1 MSSGSTHPPLLSL
14 ATLDTNHRSLLSE
27 TQGDEV
33 SSQDELSDDGPLAA
47 GLSGEGSAEVDMI
60 GISIGHAQNYMKS
73 PETPAIEKFRALE
86 SSAGYFV
93 ADADSHDRISESSEG
108 ARTPPGNESG
118 PPALAV
124 TEPDTLPNEN
134 GTKAPPPRRAPPSH
148 RSSLVRSVLGETTA
162 NQRGRSSSTSST
174 FSSLKKMLPD
184 MPSLP
189 ALKIPGST
197 FSTSSEGNK
206 QVPEVT
212 GGDGGLRST
221 TTTTRGRSPVP
232 RPTNAPRSST
242 RSPAPVMDGAAES
255 LLSPLSPASTK
266 SRGRASSESSL
277 YMRRIVSGLSAFDD
291 TSNFA
296 DINDMTNSRFKAITD
311 TLQNSTLRF
320 PKLPHMKVNILPNS
334 HDKSSTDAITAQNTA
349 KNASPTSR
357 TSQYHYTTLNN
368 IRTARKADIETQ
380 RQRAHPILSEALSR
394 TKGDVVVLGGYRG
407 SILRD
412 AKSRRQVWAP
422 VKVGLNLRNVDL
434 EVGLEREDE
443 ERATDKIIPSG
454 VLSHIGPID
463 ICRRLLKHLDKCPNT
478 KDGSLRPHDYG
489 YDWRLSPDL
498 LAAQLIKF
506 LEKLKCNQ
514 PDTPPEQRGAVLIA
528 HSLGGLI
535 TRYAVNQRPE
545 LFAGVVYAGAPQ
557 NCVNILGPLRNGDDV
572 LLSSRV
578 LTAQVNF
585 TLRTSF
591 ALLPENGRCFI
602 DRQTGERYDLD
613 FFNPDTWDEFNLS
626 PCISSP
632 LHPVNREHRKSLI
645 ESLQESISSS
655 LPSAPG
661 KRGSWFGGQSS
672 SSNNLSTSPERTT
685 FNTSDNTSKTE
696 AARDVA
702 SHATSQATR
711 GLAESSLEPTMTLH
725 HSAGSSSSHKP
736 SIATICTIP
745 LPKARAYLTRML
757 AEVLAFKRALVYR
770 PEMQKQ
776 NLYPPLAL
784 MFGDTVPTVYG
795 ARVSSKEAIKYT
807 DAFDDLTFAA
817 GDGVVLAS
825 AAQLPDGYRCVKGGR
840 VKSDRG
846 HVGLLG
852 DLEGVGQALG
862 AVVEGRARG
871 IGLGTGKQH
880 HHSR

>member
-1 MSSGSTHPPLLSL
+1 MSSVSSHPPLLSL
-14 ATLDTNHRSLLSE
+14 GALDTSHRSLLSE
-27 TQGDEV
+27 SHQDEV
-33 SSQDELSDDGPLAA
+33 SSQDELSDDRRHTSR
-47 GLSGEGSAEVDMI
+47 LSGEGSPEADMI
-60 GISIGHAQNYMKS
+60 GISIGQAQNYMKS
-73 PETPAIEKFRALE
+73 PETPAIEKVRALE
-86 SSAGYFV
+86 LSAGYFA
-93 ADADSHDRISESSEG
+93 ADVEDYDRISEGSEG
-108 ARTPPGNESG
+108 ARTPPSKESG
-118 PPALAV
+118 LPEVAV
-124 TEPDTLPNEN
+124 TKSETPPIDSE
-134 GTKAPPPRRAPPSH
+134 TKAPSPWRAHSSQ
-148 RSSLVRSVLGETTA
+148 RSSLMRSVLGETTA
-162 NQRGRSSSTSST
+162 NNRGRSSSTSST
-174 FSSLKKMLPD
+174 LSSLKKMLPD

-189 ALKIPGST
+189 ALKIPASP
-197 FSTSSEGNK
+197 FKTSSEENK
-206 QVPEVT
+206 QVPRVVE
-212 GGDGGLRST
+212 GNAGLSSMSSS
-221 TTTTRGRSPVP
+221 RGRSPVA
-232 RPTNAPRSST
+232 RPANVQKSST
-242 RSPAPVMDGAAES
+242 RSPTPVMDGAAES

-277 YMRRIVSGLSAFDD
+277 YMRRKVSGLSAFDD
-291 TSNFA
+291 TSAFVEIS
-296 DINDMTNSRFKAITD
+296 DQVNSRFKAITD
-311 TLQNSTLRF
+311 SLQNSTLRF
-320 PKLPHMKVNILPNS
+320 PKLPHMKANRLPNS

-349 KNASPTSR
+349 TNASSTSQSR
-357 TSQYHYTTLNN
+357 QYHYTTLYNMRN
-368 IRTARKADIETQ
+368 ARKADIETQ
-380 RQRAHPILSEALSR
+380 RQRAHPVLSDALSR

-412 AKSRRQVWAP
+412 AKSHRQVWAP
-422 VKVGLNLRNVDL
+422 VKVGLNLRQVDL

-443 ERATDKIIPSG
+443 ERAVEKIIPSG

-463 ICRRLLKHLDKCPNT
+463 ICRRLLKHLDKCPNN

-498 LAAQLIKF
+498 LAAQLIRF
-506 LEKLKCNQ
+506 LEGLKCNQ
-514 PDTPPEQRGAVLIA
+514 TDTPPEQRGAILIA

-535 TRYAVNQRPE
+535 TRYAVNKRPE
-545 LFAGVVYAGAPQ
+545 LFAGVVFAGAPQ

-591 ALLPENGRCFI
+591 ALLPEDGRCFI
-602 DRQTGERYDLD
+602 DKQTGERYDLE

-626 PCISSP
+626 PCISPP
-632 LHPVNREHRKSLI
+632 LHPIIREHRKSLI
-645 ESLQESISSS
+645 GSLQESISSS

-672 SSNNLSTSPERTT
+672 NSNTLSTSPERTT
-685 FNTSDNTSKTE
+685 SNTSNSASKAE
-696 AARDVA
+696 AARDIA
-702 SHATSQATR
+702 SNATSQATR

-725 HSAGSSSSHKP
+725 HSSGSSSSHKP

-745 LPKARAYLTRML
+745 LPKAKAYLTRML
-757 AEVLAFKRALVYR
+757 GEVLAFKQALAHR
-770 PEMQKQ
+770 PELQKQ

-795 ARVSSKEAIKYT
+795 ARVSSREAIKYA
-807 DAFDDLTFAA
+807 DAFDDLAFAA

-840 VKSDRG
+840 IKSDRG

-871 IGLGTGKQH
+871 IGLGGGRPQQE
-880 HHSR
+880 SR

>member
-1 MSSGSTHPPLLSL
+1 MLSL
-14 ATLDTNHRSLLSE
+14 GALDTSHRSLLSE
-27 TQGDEV
+27 SHHDEV
-33 SSQDELSDDGPLAA
+33 SSQDELSDDGRLTSR
-47 GLSGEGSAEVDMI
+47 LSGEGSSELDMI
-60 GISIGHAQNYMKS
+60 GISIGHAQDYMRS
-73 PETPAIEKFRALE
+73 PETPAIEKVRALE

-93 ADADSHDRISESSEG
+93 ADVENHDRISEGSEG
-108 ARTPPGNESG
+108 ERTPPTNESG
-118 PPALAV
+118 PPEVAV
-124 TEPDTLPNEN
+124 TKPETLVLDND
-134 GTKAPPPRRAPPSH
+134 TKAPSPWRAHPSQS
-148 RSSLVRSVLGETTA
+148 SSLMRSVLGETDA
-162 NQRGRSSSTSST
+162 HNRGRSSSTSST
-174 FSSLKKMLPD
+174 LSSLKKMLPD

-189 ALKIPGST
+189 ALKIPASP
-197 FSTSSEGNK
+197 FKTSSEEDK
-206 QVPEVT
+206 QIPRVVEDYA
-212 GGDGGLRST
+212 GSS
-221 TTTTRGRSPVP
+221 RGRSPVA
-232 RPTNAPRSST
+232 RPTNVQKSST
-242 RSPAPVMDGAAES
+242 RSPTPVMDGAAES

-277 YMRRIVSGLSAFDD
+277 YMRRKVSGLSAFDD
-291 TSNFA
+291 TSAFVEIS
-296 DINDMTNSRFKAITD
+296 DQVNSRFKAITD
-311 TLQNSTLRF
+311 SLQNSTLRF
-320 PKLPHMKVNILPNS
+320 PKLPHMKANRLSNS

-349 KNASPTSR
+349 TNASPTSQSR
-357 TSQYHYTTLNN
+357 QYHYTTLYNMRN
-368 IRTARKADIETQ
+368 ARKADIETQ
-380 RQRAHPILSEALSR
+380 RQRAHPILSNALSR

-412 AKSRRQVWAP
+412 AKSHRQVWAP
-422 VKVGLNLRNVDL
+422 VKVGLNLRQVDL

-443 ERATDKIIPSG
+443 ERAVERIIPSG

-498 LAAQLIKF
+498 LAAQLIRF
-506 LEKLKCNQ
+506 LEGLKCNQ
-514 PDTPPEQRGAVLIA
+514 IDTPPEERGAILIA

-535 TRYAVNQRPE
+535 TRYAVNKRPE
-545 LFAGVVYAGAPQ
+545 LFAGVVFAGAPQ

-591 ALLPENGRCFI
+591 ALLPEDGRCFI
-602 DRQTGERYDLD
+602 DKQTGARYDLD

-626 PCISSP
+626 PCISPP
-632 LHPVNREHRKSLI
+632 LHPIIREHRKSLI
-645 ESLQESISSS
+645 GSLQESISSS

-672 SSNNLSTSPERTT
+672 NSNTLSTSPERTT
-685 FNTSDNTSKTE
+685 SNTSNTSNSASKAE
-696 AARDVA
+696 AARDIA
-702 SHATSQATR
+702 SNAASQATR

-725 HSAGSSSSHKP
+725 HSSGSSSSHKP

-745 LPKARAYLTRML
+745 LPKAKAYLTRML
-757 AEVLAFKRALVYR
+757 GEVLAFKQALVHKS
-770 PEMQKQ
+770 ELQKQ

-795 ARVSSKEAIKYT
+795 ARVSSREAIKYA
-807 DAFDDLTFAA
+807 DAFDDLAFAA

-871 IGLGTGKQH
+871 IGMGRGKSHQE
-880 HHSR
+880 SR

>member
-1 MSSGSTHPPLLSL
+1 MSSGSAHPPLLSL
-14 ATLDTNHRSLLSE
+14 GALDTDHRSLLNQ
-27 TQGDEV
+27 THRDEV
-33 SSQDELSDDGPLAA
+33 SSQDELSDDGRLASR
-47 GLSGEGSAEVDMI
+47 LRSEGSSEVDMI
-60 GISIGHAQNYMKS
+60 GISIGQAQNYMKS
-73 PETPAIEKFRALE
+73 PETPAIEKVRALE
-86 SSAGYFV
+86 SSAGYFA
-93 ADADSHDRISESSEG
+93 ADVENHDRISEEGSEG
-108 ARTPPGNESG
+108 ARTPLSHESG
-118 PPALAV
+118 PPELAV
-124 TEPDTLPNEN
+124 TKPDPPPKEDE
-134 GTKAPPPRRAPPSH
+134 TKAPSPGRAHPSQ
-148 RSSLVRSVLGETTA
+148 RSSLMRSVLGETTA
-162 NQRGRSSSTSST
+162 NHRGRSSSTTST
-174 FSSLKKMLPD
+174 LSSLKKMLPD

-189 ALKIPGST
+189 ALKIPASP
-197 FSTSSEGNK
+197 FKTSSEDNK
-206 QVPEVT
+206 EVPTVAE
-212 GGDGGLRST
+212 GDPELGLKTS
-221 TTTTRGRSPVP
+221 TRGRSPVA
-232 RPTNAPRSST
+232 RPMNAPRSST
-242 RSPAPVMDGAAES
+242 RSPTPVMDGAAES

-277 YMRRIVSGLSAFDD
+277 YMRRKVSGLSAFDD
-291 TSNFA
+291 TSAFA
-296 DINDMTNSRFKAITD
+296 EISDMANSRFKAITD
-311 TLQNSTLRF
+311 SLQNSTLRF
-320 PKLPHMKVNILPNS
+320 PKLPHMKANRLSNS
-334 HDKSSTDAITAQNTA
+334 HDKGSTDAITAQNTVA
-349 KNASPTSR
+349 NTSPASR
-357 TSQYHYTTLNN
+357 TSQYHYTSLYNMRN
-368 IRTARKADIETQ
+368 ARKADIETQ

-412 AKSRRQVWAP
+412 AKSHRQVWAP

-434 EVGLEREDE
+434 EVGLDREDE
-443 ERATDKIIPSG
+443 ERAVEKIIPSG

-463 ICRRLLKHLDKCPNT
+463 ICRRLLKHLDKCPNN

-498 LAAQLIKF
+498 LAARLIKYV
-506 LEKLKCNQ
+506 EGLKCNQ
-514 PDTPPEQRGAVLIA
+514 LDTPPKQRGAILIA

-591 ALLPENGRCFI
+591 ALLPENGRCFT
-602 DRQTGERYDLD
+602 DKQTGERYDLN
-613 FFNPDTWDEFNLS
+613 FFDPDTWDEFNLS
-626 PCISSP
+626 PCISPP
-632 LHPVNREHRKSLI
+632 LHPIIKEHRKSLI
-645 ESLQESISSS
+645 GSLQESISSS

-672 SSNNLSTSPERTT
+672 NSNTLSTSPERTSS
-685 FNTSDNTSKTE
+685 NTSNPNSKTE

-702 SHATSQATR
+702 ANATNQATR

-725 HSAGSSSSHKP
+725 HSASSSSSHKA
-736 SIATICTIP
+736 SIATVCTIP
-745 LPKARAYLTRML
+745 RPKAKAYLTRML
-757 AEVLAFKRALVYR
+757 SEVLAFKRALIHK
-770 PEMQKQ
+770 PELQKQ
-776 NLYPPLAL
+776 NLYPPFAL

-795 ARVSSKEAIKYT
+795 ARVSSREAIKYT
-807 DAFDDLTFAA
+807 DAFDDLAFAA

-871 IGLGTGKQH
+871 IGLGVGRPHQE
-880 HHSR
+880 SR